1 MQFYLVCLAHHIA
14 WSLGTT
20 TVLQPLVSEHSSP
33 CEGEHDVLEE
43 ITKLKEH
50 LRRLEDINNKEGYGN
65 IEIEEVNEFLLSSYC
80 MHF

>member
-1 MQFYLVCLAHHIA
+1 
-14 WSLGTT
+14 
-20 TVLQPLVSEHSSP
+20 
-33 CEGEHDVLEE
+33 LEE

-80 MHF
+80 MHL